1 MFGTA
6 VAQMS
11 EQERTELALF
21 LEGVFTQPKLS
32 LFFSGDVMTQFFQKR
47 TKKRPFDSIVDQ
59 MQEAELSETVE
70 FLEGV
75 FPTCPLVLRIPL
87 LPKKEKLLLK
97 IKRRNNH
104 KSDQCRKR
112 RCSHT

>member
-1 MFGTA
+1 
-6 VAQMS
+6 MS
-11 EQERTELALF
+11 EQERNELALF

-32 LFFSGDVMTQFFQKR
+32 LFFSGDVMKQFFQKR
-47 TKKRPFDSIVDQ
+47 TKKRPFDSVVDQ
-59 MQEAELSETVE
+59 MQEAELSETVD

-104 KSDQCRKR
+104 KSDIRKKYI
-112 RCSHT
+112 SEQ